1 MVAVTSPRVVLVA
14 DAHLGN
20 ASEVRE
26 AAFHAFLSAVPDLG
40 DELLINGDVWE
51 KLPADQREII
61 QSAAWEATF
70 RSQTISNKLNAD
82 ALVELKQKHG
92 VKIERTPKDILIKV
106 LESWDQIAKQEAAKN
121 AFFRKVYESQRAY
134 ASKVVPA
141 KRYMFPPYSFAA
153 NYYWPQEGTKRANSK
168 GKSN

>member
-1 MVAVTSPRVVLVA
+1 M
-14 DAHLGN
+14 DAKILR
-20 ASEVRE
+20 ASV
-26 AAFHAFLSAVPDLG
+26 
-40 DELLINGDVWE
+40 
-51 KLPADQREII
+51 
-61 QSAAWEATF
+61 SAAWEATF

-141 KRYMFPPYSFAA
+141 RRAVYAPYDVGAD
-153 NYYWPQEGTKRANSK
+153 YYWPEKK
-168 GKSN
+168 